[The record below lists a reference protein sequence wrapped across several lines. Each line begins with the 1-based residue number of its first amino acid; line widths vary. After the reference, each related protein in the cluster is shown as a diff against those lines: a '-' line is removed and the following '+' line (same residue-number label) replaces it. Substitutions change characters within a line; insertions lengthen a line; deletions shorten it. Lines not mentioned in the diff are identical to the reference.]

1 MVQVVQV
8 CLSLCARAIGADS
21 PRLQLAQLC
30 ARFMSSPVLFVVP
43 SSGTPDRP
51 RHLLLNLMA
60 SLPGISA
67 RRVHHRHRSIHWSVV
82 TVGVA

>member
-1 MVQVVQV
+1 MVRVVQV
-8 CLSLCARAIGADS
+8 CPSLCARAIGADS
-21 PRLQLAQLC
+21 PRLQLARLR

-51 RHLLLNLMA
+51 QHLLLDLMA

-67 RRVHHRHRSIHWSVV
+67 RRVRRRRRSIHWSVV
-82 TVGVA
+82 TIGVA